1 MREPIL
7 KAVAMPPRI
16 FLAPF
21 VPAMLNML
29 IQGAIMFMFI
39 GIFSLNPLFF
49 LTSIFIVH
57 VFLIIVGTREPHM
70 SHMLQAWGVSGPNT
84 SHNIYKSRGVKI
96 AP

>member
-1 MREPIL
+1 MREQIL

-21 VPAMLNML
+21 VPAMLNL
-29 IQGAIMFMFI
+29 VIQAAIMF
-39 GIFSLNPLFF
+39 IFMGLFEINPLVF
-49 LTSIFIVH
+49 LCTILSVH

-70 SHMLQAWGVSGPNT
+70 SHMLQAWGTSGPT
-84 SHNIYKSRGVKI
+84 STHNIYRSKGTKM